1 MFNVSISQNQFF
13 KIKNANYVFDTS
25 KNLITIRKKSGEPI
39 VEIIWIEKTNEI
51 LIMNKSTF
59 AYCKKIENVMYLY
72 EKGIALYCQ
81 KKDNHYGYFYLE
93 EQV

>member
-1 MFNVSISQNQFF
+1 MFNVSISQDQFF

-25 KNLITIRKKSGEPI
+25 RNLITIRKKSGESI

-72 EKGIALYCQ
+72 ETGIALYCQ
-81 KKDNHYGYFYLE
+81 TKDNHYGYFYLE